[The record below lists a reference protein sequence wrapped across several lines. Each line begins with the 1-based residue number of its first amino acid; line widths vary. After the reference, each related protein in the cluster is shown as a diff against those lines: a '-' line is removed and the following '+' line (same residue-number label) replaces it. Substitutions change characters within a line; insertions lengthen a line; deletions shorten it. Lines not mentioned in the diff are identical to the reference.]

1 MSLSK
6 ITLQNLKRLT
16 LRRNLVQNETPA
28 RLNQVKKSL
37 RRIQRK
43 TNSIVPK
50 IVTPQENGTNT
61 VSFVKME
68 VTLFVATGAPT

>member
-6 ITLQNLKRLT
+6 TTLQNLKRLT
-16 LRRNLVQNETPA
+16 LRRNPVLNGTPA
-28 RLNQVKKSL
+28 RSNQAKMSRKRV
-37 RRIQRK
+37 QRK
-43 TNSIVPK
+43 TNSKVPK